1 MRGEGETLAA
11 LAKRADLRAALLRA
25 KVAAKVA
32 AKQAERAAT
41 GELLHCL
48 TLFAAHRPAH
58 DVYGGV

>member
-41 GELLHCL
+41 GDHTPVTWPAAGGRT
-48 TLFAAHRPAH
+48 TLSCPN
-58 DVYGGV
+58 

>member
-1 MRGEGETLAA
+1 MTLAA

-41 GELLHCL
+41 GDHTPVTWPAAGGRT
-48 TLFAAHRPAH
+48 TLSCPN
-58 DVYGGV
+58 